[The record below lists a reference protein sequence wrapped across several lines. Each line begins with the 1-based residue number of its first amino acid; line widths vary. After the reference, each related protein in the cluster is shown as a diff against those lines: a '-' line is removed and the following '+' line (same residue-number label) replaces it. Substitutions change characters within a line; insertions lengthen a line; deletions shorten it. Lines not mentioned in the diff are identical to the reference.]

1 VEAHRGRAGAL
12 ADVTLALGLTGVRFG
27 ELRGLRVRDVTQDP
41 YPALVVRR
49 SLPTSGRAGAVI
61 LRSTTKGGR
70 NRVVPLTDLIRPVV
84 LARAAGKDLDD
95 LLFPAAEGGF
105 LHSPNWRRAVDW
117 DTTGQ
122 GRRPHDLRH
131 TAASLWISA
140 GVDIKTV
147 SSWLGHSSTKLTLD
161 TYGHLMGTD
170 ADRAAIRKVNAAFGH
185 LSGTWEPKHSPRR
198 PPKSSE
204 TLF

>member
-1 VEAHRGRAGAL
+1 
-12 ADVTLALGLTGVRFG
+12 
-27 ELRGLRVRDVTQDP
+27 
-41 YPALVVRR
+41 VVRR
-49 SLPTSGRAGAVI
+49 SLPTSGRPGAVI

-70 NRVVPLTDLIRPVV
+70 NRVVPLADLIRPVV

-147 SSWLGHSSTKLTLD
+147 SSWW
-161 TYGHLMGTD
+161 GT
-170 ADRAAIRKVNAAFGH
+170 A
-185 LSGTWEPKHSPRR
+185 R
-198 PPKSSE
+198 PS
-204 TLF
+204 

>member
-1 VEAHRGRAGAL
+1 L
-12 ADVTLALGLTGVRFG
+12 A
-27 ELRGLRVRDVTQDP
+27 
-41 YPALVVRR
+41 
-49 SLPTSGRAGAVI
+49 
-61 LRSTTKGGR
+61 
-70 NRVVPLTDLIRPVV
+70 DLIRPVV

-147 SSWLGHSSTKLTLD
+147 SSWW
-161 TYGHLMGTD
+161 GT
-170 ADRAAIRKVNAAFGH
+170 A
-185 LSGTWEPKHSPRR
+185 R
-198 PPKSSE
+198 PS
-204 TLF
+204 